1 MVTSRGFLDVVD
13 GTMEGKPV
21 GCGAIDVVENSV
33 VVCCTIPGVVIP
45 RVVKRVTLGEF
56 VVVGANIGVFVDVVA
71 INSV

>member
-56 VVVGANIGVFVDVVA
+56 GFGGNGGVD
-71 INSV
+71 